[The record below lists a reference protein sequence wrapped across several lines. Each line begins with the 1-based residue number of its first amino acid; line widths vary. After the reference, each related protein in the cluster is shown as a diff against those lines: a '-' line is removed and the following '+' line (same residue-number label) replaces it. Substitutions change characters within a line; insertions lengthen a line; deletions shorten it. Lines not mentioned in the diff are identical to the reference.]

1 MLMTGRDEQMLEW
14 LGVVR
19 VADMEALRFALA
31 AFSRA
36 AEPVSLRRAQQWVA
50 RLRVVGLVDSARP
63 ALRDGSIIWA
73 TRQAVGKPAPK
84 LLQQTT
90 RHEVAVAAASARYLF
105 HGWDW
110 HRDRK
115 AIGLYDHQADGV
127 ATQGSEARLVEVEL
141 TPKTLDRYNGI
152 CTSHAWR
159 MANEGVTQVDY
170 LCTADAART
179 VSREADKWIFRGD
192 RARLVVHSAFDER
205 GVWMGIPDD
214 AWSARHGEDDR
225 EIRPEPAR
233 LF

>member
-1 MLMTGRDEQMLEW
+1 MLITGRDEQMLEW

-19 VADMEALRFALA
+19 VADMDALRFALA

-36 AEPVSLRRAQQWVA
+36 DAPVSLRRAQQWVA
-50 RLRVVGLVDSARP
+50 RLRGVGLVDRARP
-63 ALRDGSIIWA
+63 ALRDGSIVWA
-73 TRQAVGKPAPK
+73 TPQAIGKLAPK

-105 HGWDW
+105 HGWGW

-115 AIGLYDHQADGV
+115 ATGLYDHQADGV
-127 ATQGSEARLVEVEL
+127 AIRGPEVRLVEVEL

-159 MANEGVTQVDY
+159 MANEGVTRVDY

-179 VSREADKWIFRGD
+179 VSREADKWIFRDD
-192 RARLVVHSAFDER
+192 RARVVVHSAFDDR
-205 GVWMGIPDD
+205 GVWGGASDD
-214 AWSARHGEDDR
+214 SWVSQQRPSAA
-225 EIRPEPAR
+225 PAR

>member
-1 MLMTGRDEQMLEW
+1 MLITGRDEQMLVW
-14 LGVVR
+14 LSVVR
-19 VADMEALRFALA
+19 VADMDALRFALA

-50 RLRVVGLVDSARP
+50 RLRGVGLVDRARP
-63 ALRDGSIIWA
+63 ALRDGSIVWA
-73 TRQAVGKPAPK
+73 TQQAIGKPAPK

-110 HRDRK
+110 RRDRK
-115 AIGLYDHQADGV
+115 ATGLCDHQADGV
-127 ATQGSEARLVEVEL
+127 AICGTEVRLVEVEL

-159 MANEGVTQVDY
+159 MANEGVTRVDY
-170 LCTADAART
+170 LCTDDAART
-179 VSREADKWIFRGD
+179 VSGEADKWIFRDD
-192 RARLVVHSAFDER
+192 RARLVAHPAFDER
-205 GVWMGIPDD
+205 GVWTDVPDAFWGRPVVD
-214 AWSARHGEDDR
+214 APR
-225 EIRPEPAR
+225 ELTTR

>member
-1 MLMTGRDEQMLEW
+1 MLITGRDEQMLEW

-19 VADMEALRFALA
+19 VADMDALRFALA

-50 RLRVVGLVDSARP
+50 RLRGVGLVDRARP
-63 ALRDGSIIWA
+63 ALRDGSIVWA
-73 TRQAVGKPAPK
+73 TPQAIGKAAPK

-115 AIGLYDHQADGV
+115 ATGIYDHQADGV
-127 ATQGSEARLVEVEL
+127 ATRGSEVRLVEVEL

-159 MANEGVTQVDY
+159 MANEGVTRIDY
-170 LCTADAART
+170 LCTDDAART

-192 RARLVVHSAFDER
+192 RALLVVHPAFDER
-205 GVWMGIPDD
+205 GVWTDVPDAFWDRPVVD
-214 AWSARHGEDDR
+214 APR
-225 EIRPEPAR
+225 ELTTR

>member
-1 MLMTGRDEQMLEW
+1 MLITGRDEQMVEW

-19 VADMEALRFALA
+19 VADMDALRFALA
-31 AFSRA
+31 AFSTA

-50 RLRVVGLVDSARP
+50 RLREVGLVDRARP
-63 ALRDGSIIWA
+63 ALRDGSIVWA
-73 TRQAVGKPAPK
+73 TPQAIGKPAPK

-105 HGWDW
+105 HGWEW

-115 AIGLYDHQADGV
+115 ATGLYDHQADGV
-127 ATQGSEARLVEVEL
+127 ATRGTEVRLVEVEL
-141 TPKTLDRYNGI
+141 TPKSLDRYNGI

-159 MANEGVTQVDY
+159 MANESVTRVDY

-179 VSREADKWIFRGD
+179 VSREADKWIFRDD
-192 RARLVVHSAFDER
+192 RARLVVCPAFDER
-205 GVWMGIPDD
+205 GVWTDVPGVFWEGLSVNAP
-214 AWSARHGEDDR
+214 R
-225 EIRPEPAR
+225 ELTTR